1 MYKNYNMTQLTLPM
15 ETSVLIPTNDM
26 SRHVNEI
33 VETIPESE
41 FDEFKHHR
49 GATSYHP
56 KMMLKIIL
64 YAYTQS
70 VFSGR
75 KIEKLLNDS
84 IRMMWLS
91 QNQTPSYKA
100 INRFIINP
108 KVDVLLKSFSIQ
120 FHSQCLK
127 QNLIDD
133 KTIFIKSFI
142 HFCL

>member
-1 MYKNYNMTQLTLPM
+1 M
-15 ETSVLIPTNDM
+15 ICHHND
-26 SRHVNEI
+26 I
-33 VETIPESE
+33 VETIPKTE
-41 FDEFKHHR
+41 FDEFRHHR

-56 KMMLKIIL
+56 KMMLKVIL

-91 QNQTPSYKA
+91 QNQKPSYKT
-100 INRFIINP
+100 INRFRVNP
-108 KVDVLLKSFSIQ
+108 VDISLFIQ

-127 QNLIDD
+127 QHLIDD
-133 KTIFIKSFI
+133 QPFLLMVRKLRRMPIDI
-142 HFCL
+142 HLYGKEYSKP

>member
-15 ETSVLIPTNDM
+15 ETSILIPANDM
-26 SRHVNEI
+26 SQYVNEI
-33 VETIPESE
+33 GETIPESE

-56 KMMLKIIL
+56 KMMLKVIL

-75 KIEKLLNDS
+75 KIEKMLNDS

-91 QNQTPSYKA
+91 QNQTPSYKTQKEILQDRNSYSKTDYDA
-100 INRFIINP
+100 TFMRM
-108 KVDVLLKSFSIQ
+108 K
-120 FHSQCLK
+120 
-127 QNLIDD
+127 DD
-133 KTIFIKSFI
+133 HMKN
-142 HFCL
+142 